1 MQPSPEDIEIFPNRI
16 LGAKT
21 AERLLDRI
29 SEIED
34 VDGFII
40 QGPRVKSDAREKI
53 VFKGKEMELSVAVSR
68 IILKSKNA
76 DRVVEKIHDI
86 CRELMPFGYSIRIGK
101 FTKDYPTLHDY
112 KVAYIMQLRESRE
125 EGDEE

>member
-1 MQPSPEDIEIFPNRI
+1 
-16 LGAKT
+16 
-21 AERLLDRI
+21 
-29 SEIED
+29 
-34 VDGFII
+34 
-40 QGPRVKSDAREKI
+40 
-53 VFKGKEMELSVAVSR
+53 MELSVAVSR